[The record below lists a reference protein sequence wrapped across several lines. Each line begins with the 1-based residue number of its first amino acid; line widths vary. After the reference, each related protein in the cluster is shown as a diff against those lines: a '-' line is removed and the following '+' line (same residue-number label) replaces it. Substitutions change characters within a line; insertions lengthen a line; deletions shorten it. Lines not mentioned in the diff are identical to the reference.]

1 MRDRERANVVAMR
14 SDASTVDD
22 YIDEAPADRRK
33 ALELLRELCIAEL
46 PGFEEA
52 MRYGIPSYLR
62 LGEVEIGFANHKAY
76 ISLYVLRRDALEA
89 NAARLEGLSVGKGSI
104 RFRRPDQ
111 IDPQTVRALLS
122 STAAGTG
129 PIC

>member
-1 MRDRERANVVAMR
+1 MRG
-14 SDASTVDD
+14 DASAVDD
-22 YIDEAPADRRK
+22 YIAKAPADRRK
-33 ALELLRELCIAEL
+33 ALELLRELCTDEL

-52 MRYGIPSYLR
+52 MRYGMPSYLR
-62 LGEVEIGFANHKAY
+62 LGEVEISFASHKAY

-89 NAARLEGLSVGKGSI
+89 NASRLESLSVGKGCI

-111 IDPQTVRALLS
+111 IDPHTVRALLS
-122 STAAGTG
+122 STAVSTG